1 MTHEVKEATAMVVG
15 SLLPIIVASLV
26 RKGSERAYTHLRG
39 EDAPEAPRDT
49 PTPWKH
55 ALLYAGLSGAV
66 GGVIKLMTK
75 ELEPRRLREA
85 RSGDHSPF

>member
-1 MTHEVKEATAMVVG
+1 MVMG

-26 RKGSERAYTHLRG
+26 RKGSECAYEKVRG
-39 EDAPEAPRDT
+39 HEPPGAPRDT
-49 PTPWKH
+49 RTPWKH

-75 ELEPRRLREA
+75 EMEPRRLREA
-85 RSGDHSPF
+85 RSRR